1 MVTELKDLVD
11 YWITINEPVASIIG
25 VGYIAGLSPPGFF
38 LDGKR
43 AKVAL
48 HNLIE
53 AHVRAYNK
61 ITEIDDIDADGDGI
75 SKRVG
80 FGHLMMYVIPAKPK
94 NIFEMG
100 IINKNNQ
107 AAQNASYFLNDYF
120 LNAVLNGEED
130 LNYLNTLKIHDKT
143 SKDFIIHDD
152 WKNKVDFI
160 GLNYYR
166 RIHIYHSIIVALSS
180 AKFVGGVFTNDLNEK
195 KRRKSSS
202 NFYGTLNDLGWEIYP
217 QGIYEII
224 MLLKDKYDKPIL
236 VTENG
241 IADNHDRYRAPFVV
255 AHIQQIKRAIDNG
268 AHVLGYLHWSLVDN
282 YEWQESYR
290 PEAKFGLFR
299 IDVDSEKN
307 DGTAHMQHLKRQITR
322 GAEALQVIITESVSQ
337 NKSGMI
343 ADSAIS
349 KARSDYGIFKEDG
362 SCLMFC

>member
-1 MVTELKDLVD
+1 
-11 YWITINEPVASIIG
+11 
-25 VGYIAGLSPPGFF
+25 
-38 LDGKR
+38 
-43 AKVAL
+43 
-48 HNLIE
+48 
-53 AHVRAYNK
+53 
-61 ITEIDDIDADGDGI
+61 
-75 SKRVG
+75 
-80 FGHLMMYVIPAKPK
+80 
-94 NIFEMG
+94 
-100 IINKNNQ
+100 
-107 AAQNASYFLNDYF
+107 
-120 LNAVLNGEED
+120 
-130 LNYLNTLKIHDKT
+130 LNTLKIHDKT

-195 KRRKSSS
+195 KRCKSSS

-241 IADNHDRYRAPFVV
+241 IADKHDRYRAPFVV

-268 AHVLGYLHWSLVDN
+268 AHDLHWSLVDN

-299 IDVDSEKN
+299 IDVDSN
-307 DGTAHMQHLKRQITR
+307 NNNGTDTHHNKDQQLKRQVTK
-322 GAEALQVIITESVSQ
+322 GAEAFELIIKESVNQ

-343 ADSAIS
+343 AHSAIS
-349 KARSDYGIFKEDG
+349 KAKSEYGIFTADG
-362 SCLMFC
+362 SSIVKLHNL